1 GAAADRR
8 APLGEP
14 GVRGASSRDAL
25 APAPHDSSKDAGF
38 RVASPLPRGRAMRSR
53 LEASTARL
61 YFPLARL
68 ALCAD
73 CEVCFEIGF
82 DACPACGGRTWSP
95 GGRLLGHGSEGAGV
109 RPVPSRAAQATRST
123 GAAARDAHH
132 LVIVSRDQPKLFEM
146 LRRELQGNE
155 TVTVVLDRRGGRA
168 QPAVARMNLRWRNV
182 DRQIAAL
189 GWAIVRSDL
198 STSKR

>member
-1 GAAADRR
+1 
-8 APLGEP
+8 
-14 GVRGASSRDAL
+14 
-25 APAPHDSSKDAGF
+25 
-38 RVASPLPRGRAMRSR
+38 MRSR
-53 LEASTARL
+53 HEVSTARL

-82 DACPACGGRTWSP
+82 DACPACGCRTWSP
-95 GGRLLGHGSEGAGV
+95 LSRLIGHASDGAVV
-109 RPVPSRAAQATRST
+109 RAVRAVVAETTRGNGAAQ
-123 GAAARDAHH
+123 DAHH
-132 LVIVSRDQPKLFEM
+132 LVIVSREQPRLFEM
-146 LRRELQGNE
+146 LRRELQDNE
-155 TVTVVLDRRGGRA
+155 MVTVIMDRRGNRP
-168 QPAVARMNLRWRNV
+168 QPSMARMNLRWRNV

>member
-1 GAAADRR
+1 
-8 APLGEP
+8 
-14 GVRGASSRDAL
+14 
-25 APAPHDSSKDAGF
+25 
-38 RVASPLPRGRAMRSR
+38 MRSR
-53 LEASTARL
+53 LQASTARL

-73 CEVCFEIGF
+73 CEVCFEIGA

-95 GGRLLGHGSEGAGV
+95 LARLIGQPSEGAVV
-109 RPVPSRAAQATRST
+109 RAVRAVVAETRSSRATH
-123 GAAARDAHH
+123 GEAHH
-132 LVIVSRDQPKLFEM
+132 LVIVSRDQPKLYEM
-146 LRRELQGNE
+146 LRRELQGSE
-155 TVTVVLDRRGGRA
+155 TVTVIVDRRGNRP
-168 QPAVARMNLRWRNV
+168 QPALARMNLRWRNV

>member
-1 GAAADRR
+1 MR
-8 APLGEP
+8 A
-14 GVRGASSRDAL
+14 
-25 APAPHDSSKDAGF
+25 
-38 RVASPLPRGRAMRSR
+38 R
-53 LEASTARL
+53 LQASTARL

-68 ALCAD
+68 VLCAD

-95 GGRLLGHGSEGAGV
+95 LSRLIGQAADGAVARAVRAVVAETGGGGAG
-109 RPVPSRAAQATRST
+109 
-123 GAAARDAHH
+123 GGDAHH
-132 LVIVSRDQPKLFEM
+132 LVIVSREQPKLFEM
-146 LRRELQGNE
+146 LRRELQGNQ
-155 TVTVVLDRRGGRA
+155 TVTVIMDRRGNRQEQA
-168 QPAVARMNLRWRNV
+168 LARMNLRWRNV

>member
-1 GAAADRR
+1 
-8 APLGEP
+8 
-14 GVRGASSRDAL
+14 
-25 APAPHDSSKDAGF
+25 
-38 RVASPLPRGRAMRSR
+38 MRSR
-53 LEASTARL
+53 LETSSPRL

-95 GGRLLGHGSEGAGV
+95 LARLVGHASEGTVV
-109 RPVPSRAAQATRST
+109 RAVRAMVAETRGKGGT
-123 GAAARDAHH
+123 GSDAHH

-146 LRRELQGNE
+146 LQRELTG
-155 TVTVVLDRRGGRA
+155 TDSVTVILDRRGNRPQA
-168 QPAVARMNLRWRNV
+168 ALARMNLRWRNV

-189 GWAIVRSDL
+189 GWAIVRADL
-198 STSKR
+198 SSSKR

>member
-1 GAAADRR
+1 
-8 APLGEP
+8 
-14 GVRGASSRDAL
+14 
-25 APAPHDSSKDAGF
+25 
-38 RVASPLPRGRAMRSR
+38 MRSR

-95 GGRLLGHGSEGAGV
+95 VARLIGHSSEGSVV
-109 RPVPSRAAQATRST
+109 RAVRAVLAETRG
-123 GAAARDAHH
+123 GAAARDARH
-132 LVIVSRDQPKLFEM
+132 LVIVSREQPKLFEM

-155 TVTVVLDRRGGRA
+155 TVTVILDRRGSRPQTA
-168 QPAVARMNLRWRNV
+168 LARMNLRWRNV

>member
-1 GAAADRR
+1 MRQPGA
-8 APLGEP
+8 
-14 GVRGASSRDAL
+14 RGASSRDAL
-25 APAPHDSSKDAGF
+25 ACAPLDPPKDADI
-38 RVASPLPRGRAMRSR
+38 RVASALPRGRAMRSR
-53 LEASTARL
+53 LQASTARL

-95 GGRLLGHGSEGAGV
+95 LARMIGHASDGAVV
-109 RPVPSRAAQATRST
+109 RAVRAVVAETRSSRANEA
-123 GAAARDAHH
+123 DAHH
-132 LVIVSRDQPKLFEM
+132 LVIVSREQPKLFET
-146 LRRELQGNE
+146 LRRELAGNE
-155 TVTVVLDRRGGRA
+155 TVTVVLDRRGNRP
-168 QPAVARMNLRWRNV
+168 QPALARMNLRWRNV

>member
-1 GAAADRR
+1 VR
-8 APLGEP
+8 A
-14 GVRGASSRDAL
+14 VRAVL
-25 APAPHDSSKDAGF
+25 A
-38 RVASPLPRGRAMRSR
+38 
-53 LEASTARL
+53 E
-61 YFPLARL
+61 
-68 ALCAD
+68 
-73 CEVCFEIGF
+73 
-82 DACPACGGRTWSP
+82 
-95 GGRLLGHGSEGAGV
+95 
-109 RPVPSRAAQATRST
+109 TRST

-155 TVTVVLDRRGGRA
+155 TVTVILDRRGGRA

>member
-1 GAAADRR
+1 
-8 APLGEP
+8 
-14 GVRGASSRDAL
+14 
-25 APAPHDSSKDAGF
+25 
-38 RVASPLPRGRAMRSR
+38 MRSR

-82 DACPACGGRTWSP
+82 DACPACGCRTWSP
-95 GGRLLGHGSEGAGV
+95 LSRLIGQASDGAVV
-109 RPVPSRAAQATRST
+109 RAVRAVVAETTRGT
-123 GAAARDAHH
+123 GAADSDARH
-132 LVIVSRDQPKLFEM
+132 LVIVSREQPKLFEM
-146 LRRELQGNE
+146 LRRELQDNE
-155 TVTVVLDRRGGRA
+155 AVTVILDRRGNRP
-168 QPAVARMNLRWRNV
+168 QPSLARMNLRWRNV